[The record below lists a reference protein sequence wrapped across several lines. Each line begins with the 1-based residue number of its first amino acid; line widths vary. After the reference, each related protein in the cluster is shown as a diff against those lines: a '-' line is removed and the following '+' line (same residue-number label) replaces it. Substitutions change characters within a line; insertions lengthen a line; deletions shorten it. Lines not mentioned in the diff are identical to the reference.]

1 MDNICLR
8 TLKNIKRSLHS
19 FKSEYKKE
27 KIKNKTT
34 LNEDKKLYII
44 RRIGNSGF
52 FSNFFYVLGHLVYAE
67 KKHYIPLIDMENY
80 KTLYNEDVLCQGT
93 NNAWEYYFNPKINI
107 SLSQAY
113 NSKNIILS
121 DNYYLSQYVPSY
133 VGFKESDIKPNDIEK
148 LHNIFFKHF
157 EIKPEIIAARDS
169 FVKQNFDSATIGIH
183 LRGTDMFNCKGHPQ
197 PADLEKFLSALDE
210 ILAENN
216 LAKIFLCTDETY
228 YVDFLKERYGDKIIT
243 RDVYRA
249 KGHAG
254 NGIHLE
260 NKQNEREFHKYNL
273 GLEVLLDSLILSKCQ
288 YLIYGNSNVPLSS
301 IVFNNNK
308 FTRTMHI
315 SRG

>member
-1 MDNICLR
+1 
-8 TLKNIKRSLHS
+8 
-19 FKSEYKKE
+19 
-27 KIKNKTT
+27 
-34 LNEDKKLYII
+34 
-44 RRIGNSGF
+44 
-52 FSNFFYVLGHLVYAE
+52 
-67 KKHYIPLIDMENY
+67 MENY

-93 NNAWEYYFNPKINI
+93 NNAWEYYFNPKVNI

-113 NSKNIILS
+113 NSKNVILS

-148 LHNIFFKHF
+148 LHNIFFKYF

-197 PADLEKFLSALDE
+197 PADLEKFLAALDE

-260 NKQNEREFHKYNL
+260 NKQNERDFHKYNL